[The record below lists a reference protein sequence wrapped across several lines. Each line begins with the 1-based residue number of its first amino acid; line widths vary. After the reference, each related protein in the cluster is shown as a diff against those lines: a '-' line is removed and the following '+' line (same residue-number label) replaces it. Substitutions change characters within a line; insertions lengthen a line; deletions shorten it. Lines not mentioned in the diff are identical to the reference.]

1 MVPGVA
7 IAVLGALVLAVS
19 ERRVTMTRRTLRRTR
34 LGALAVLVVALLAG
48 AGVAIA
54 NEGAISHYARE
65 RWNAF
70 KSDSGVADARKLRIA
85 QQSSDKRYDYWRVS
99 LDMFRAAPAGGA
111 GAGNFD
117 REYTVHRRHAK
128 PSRSAHSIW
137 MRTLG
142 ELGGVGLALLVACVC
157 VSLVALVGLRRRLDT
172 AGRTVLCACVGVSA
186 YFVAHASFDWLELL
200 PALAAPALALPFLAL
215 RLEPGKTAA
224 AAPLRPLAGRRARLL
239 VAAGGGLAVA
249 AALVSLAL
257 PSLSSRYV
265 QSALHRSRSDP
276 AGARRDLD
284 RAASLDPLSP
294 DPRYAAAGIALDR
307 SRFGDARR
315 AFEQALDVADGWYP
329 HFGLALL
336 DSRARRFAAARR
348 EIARAR
354 ALDARDPLVI
364 RAAMLI
370 AE

>member
-142 ELGGVGLALLVACVC
+142 ELGGMGLALLVACVC
-157 VSLVALVGLRRRLDT
+157 VSLVALVRLRRRLDPG
-172 AGRTVLCACVGVSA
+172 ARTVLCAVVGVSA

-200 PALAAPALALPFLAL
+200 PALAAPALAPPFLVL
-215 RLEPGKTAA
+215 RLEPRAA
-224 AAPLRPLAGRRARLL
+224 AATPVRRLAGRRARLL

-249 AALVSLAL
+249 AAL
-257 PSLSSRYV
+257 
-265 QSALHRSRSDP
+265 
-276 AGARRDLD
+276 
-284 RAASLDPLSP
+284 
-294 DPRYAAAGIALDR
+294 
-307 SRFGDARR
+307 
-315 AFEQALDVADGWYP
+315 
-329 HFGLALL
+329 
-336 DSRARRFAAARR
+336 
-348 EIARAR
+348 
-354 ALDARDPLVI
+354 
-364 RAAMLI
+364 
-370 AE
+370 